1 MYIII
6 FLSRHSFYG
15 KIRKISR
22 NLIYIY
28 IYRHTHTNK
37 IYNRFSYLFFRKKK
51 QGKDQEAFGKKENES
66 FDLLFFLSEEHSPNF
81 HFPFWNF
88 NLTF

>member
-1 MYIII
+1 M
-6 FLSRHSFYG
+6 SRHIFYG

-22 NLIYIY
+22 NILYIY
-28 IYRHTHTNK
+28 MSANK
-37 IYNRFSYLFFRKKK
+37 IYSRFSYLFFRKKK

-81 HFPFWNF
+81 HFPF
-88 NLTF
+88 LEL